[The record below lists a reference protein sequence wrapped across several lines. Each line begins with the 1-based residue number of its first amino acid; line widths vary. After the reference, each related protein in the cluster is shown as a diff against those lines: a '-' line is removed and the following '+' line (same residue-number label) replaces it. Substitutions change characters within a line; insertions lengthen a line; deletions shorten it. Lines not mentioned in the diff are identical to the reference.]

1 MGTPEQLSS
10 GEPDMASEAVPPLAR
25 RAAARSCGWCGGPI
39 TLRSRG
45 PVPKWCSP
53 TCRHRNW
60 EQQRAAASGLAAV
73 RIVERVV
80 ERVVT
85 PPPPPPAT
93 PTVPRHGEWADL
105 LQELARQLDQG
116 LVHDCDLAQL
126 APPLDDL
133 LTSFRR
139 RLKWG

>member
-1 MGTPEQLSS
+1 M
-10 GEPDMASEAVPPLAR
+10 
-25 RAAARSCGWCGGPI
+25 
-39 TLRSRG
+39 
-45 PVPKWCSP
+45 
-53 TCRHRNW
+53 
-60 EQQRAAASGLAAV
+60 

-126 APPLDDL
+126 TPPLSDL